1 MGRGEWH
8 NAGLDLFCLWL
19 NVGPTA
25 LAVRSEL
32 RVSTINGEQLL
43 RCEASSGRGGRLCS
57 YVG

>member
-19 NVGPTA
+19 NVGPAA

-32 RVSTINGEQLL
+32 EFPPLMENSCSDVKLPRDGE
-43 RCEASSGRGGRLCS
+43 GGFALM
-57 YVG
+57 